1 MRGFFFLL
9 FLTSYA
15 ILVWSP
21 LAYSQTAMKSP
32 ESLEEEDEDYVSS
45 SEIYLEETRKTVSA
59 RVFRLAD
66 KIDSLFGDRR
76 YDDRRNKSTL
86 RVGERFFY
94 KDGTTGAENPEV
106 TLNLYLPNLQKI
118 MDRFKSSI
126 AETIESG
133 DAQSIEPGA
142 YNRESP
148 WDLNTES
155 GLVVANPLNYY
166 GRLRLRRD
174 FLIEKTNNSF
184 YVQVGWSKSNEWEQQ
199 MAITT
204 DYAINRDL
212 LFRFLNQEDWAMTN
226 ETLGTTHGP
235 SLLQQISEVS
245 AISYDLRYITAI
257 ENDAIYSKRAFL
269 GATYRRQLDMKWIF
283 IEINPELAW
292 ERETNFKPLYNFFF
306 KVEFFFGHI

>member
-1 MRGFFFLL
+1 MRGFFLLL

-15 ILVWSP
+15 SLVWSP
-21 LAYSQTAMKSP
+21 LAYSQTTKKSP

-212 LFRFLNQEDWAMTN
+212 LFRFLNQEDWSMTN